1 MYLFVSGVPYADHQR
16 RKATTKCSFEARPSE
31 ECKAQPNQE
40 GKKRLRGRVAY
51 DGTNYHGWQFQSN
64 AFTVQGAMERVIQR
78 RFGEL
83 IRVVG
88 ASRTDTGV
96 HARGQAFHMDV
107 PCSETPAE
115 WTVRDLQKLEHVLNQ
130 MLPDDIRMSHLDV
143 APEYT
148 TFTHCPPCAST
159 STTSTASGDT
169 ETKDNLLLTPS
180 SSSSLIQTAPS
191 SGGTMLQRQH
201 LWSAIYDARG
211 KLYTYR
217 FSTAKT
223 LDPLLRL
230 YCYREWRAYKFGFC
244 EMRMHQAIQRFEG
257 THDFSAFANA
267 SGTKSGSSA
276 AVYVNPVRTIQSI
289 KVVHEDDERYRLE
302 FRIDGALYKMI
313 RNVVG
318 TILDVACFQRPPE
331 SIDEMFES
339 KNRRRGSKSAPA
351 NGLCLEEVFYEDW
364 PM

>member
-1 MYLFVSGVPYADHQR
+1 
-16 RKATTKCSFEARPSE
+16 
-31 ECKAQPNQE
+31 
-40 GKKRLRGRVAY
+40 
-51 DGTNYHGWQFQSN
+51 
-64 AFTVQGAMERVIQR
+64 MERVIQR

-107 PCSETPAE
+107 PCSESPSE
-115 WTVRDLQKLEHVLNQ
+115 WTAQELQKLEYILNQ
-130 MLPDDIRMSHLDV
+130 MLPDDICVSHLDV

-148 TFTHCPPCAST
+148 TFTHSAPCTSVATT
-159 STTSTASGDT
+159 STTSGNT
-169 ETKDNLLLTPS
+169 ESEDGLLS
-180 SSSSLIQTAPS
+180 SSSSLIQTGPS

-201 LWSAIYDARG
+201 LWSAIYDAQG

-217 FSTAKT
+217 FSTAKM

-230 YCYREWRAYKFGFC
+230 YCYREWRAYKYGFC
-244 EMRMHQAIQRFEG
+244 ETRMHQAIQRFEG

-267 SGTKSGSSA
+267 SNTKSGGGT

-289 KVVHEDDERYRLE
+289 NVVHEDDERYRLE

-331 SIDEMFES
+331 SIGEMFES

-351 NGLCLEEVFYEDW
+351 NGLCLEQVFYEDW
-364 PM
+364 AM